1 MSWSWA
7 IQVLEGLSYHVKAS
21 GNQKVIFGP
30 KDPWI
35 LVALKALG
43 TLEDRQ
49 SKTEMIKKS
58 QWLIL
63 ILKFKTIRRLISQ
76 THEKEDRKADW
87 TVPGRLGDIS
97 LWLFHEKSCWRWCG
111 RQGEIFDYSHNKDC
125 VCPCCWEIVAV
136 FSVFVSKQHRHAGSD
151 GWSSNTC
158 RQSLNPTVSLEMRAC
173 STIIKLSGGQVS
185 IRSRAPHCIA
195 VGLVHIFTVHWGK
208 NTTWPRGC
216 QWKTFKHG
224 VQVP

>member
-1 MSWSWA
+1 MNELKLSYS

-87 TVPGRLGDIS
+87 TVPGWHIS
-97 LWLFHEKSCWRWCG
+97 
-111 RQGEIFDYSHNKDC
+111 
-125 VCPCCWEIVAV
+125 VAV
-136 FSVFVSKQHRHAGSD
+136 PWKKLLALMWKTRWDLRLQPLQRLCLSMLLFSFCVKAAPPCWVWWVVFQH
-151 GWSSNTC
+151 TC
-158 RQSLNPTVSLEMRAC
+158 RQSLNPTVSLEIRAC

-195 VGLVHIFTVHWGK
+195 VGLVHIFTVNRGK